1 MVKPVRS
8 RIKRRASGSPSS
20 VKLLGVA
27 RKIVLRSLPYA
38 LSLTT
43 VGLLFGG
50 VVAYAVNSPTFELRS
65 VNVLNMGTMTPVQAF
80 KFSELQPGENLIHLN
95 LVNVQQVIKK
105 NHPEFK
111 EVRVRRV
118 LPNRVEILLK
128 RRTPVAQAVFSRFV
142 QVDKDLV
149 VLPGSSTAPF
159 RNLTVIEG
167 SPLPKGGLFVGSTL
181 SDPASQKAL
190 WLMEAVKRSGVLR
203 KHALTKIDIADPKN
217 FSLIV
222 DGSVEIKI
230 GNNHFIERLKIL
242 DQTLKT
248 LDLDSAKIRYID
260 LRFDD
265 IVVGPR

>member
-1 MVKPVRS
+1 MVKPLKLKAKKRNPGPILS
-8 RIKRRASGSPSS
+8 IKAIGTL
-20 VKLLGVA
+20 KKALFY
-27 RKIVLRSLPYA
+27 SLPYI
-38 LSLTT
+38 LTLT
-43 VGLLFGG
+43 AVGILLGT
-50 VVAYAVNSPTFELRS
+50 VVAYAVNSPTFELQS
-65 VNVLNMGTMTPVQAF
+65 VNVLNMGTLTPVQAF
-80 KFSELQPGENLIHLN
+80 KFSELQQGENLIHLN
-95 LVNVQQVIKK
+95 LVNVQQVIKR

-149 VLPGSSTAPF
+149 VLPGSSSSPF

-167 SPLPKGGLFVGSTL
+167 SPLPKGGLYVGSTL
-181 SDPASQKAL
+181 NDPVSQKAL
-190 WLMEAVKRSGVLR
+190 WLMEAIKRSGVLR
-203 KHALTKIDIADPKN
+203 KHTLTKIDIADPKN

-222 DGSVEIKI
+222 DGAVEIKI

-248 LDLDSAKIRYID
+248 LELDSAKIRYID